1 MQSDGAA
8 FLLNPNPQWRGCGE
22 RGALTLGLPG
32 MGGRCGLQELPVRA
46 ESWEPQRPNLIR
58 NRALLVVGVSLFFF
72 FWLVEPRAH
81 SRAWF
86 TAHLPCFV
94 LVELQGQLGALQI
107 SGARVLGIGRGGG
120 RKFQAVRSPQGQ

>member
-46 ESWEPQRPNLIR
+46 ESWEPQRPNLIG

-72 FWLVEPRAH
+72 FFGWWNREHIQELGSQHIYPAL
-81 SRAWF
+81 SWWNCKASWG
-86 TAHLPCFV
+86 PCKSQ
-94 LVELQGQLGALQI
+94 EQGCWG
-107 SGARVLGIGRGGG
+107 
-120 RKFQAVRSPQGQ
+120 

>member
-72 FWLVEPRAH
+72 FLVGGTESTFKSLVH
-81 SRAWF
+81 STF
-86 TAHLPCFV
+86 TLLCPGGTARPAGGLAN
-94 LVELQGQLGALQI
+94 LRSKGA
-107 SGARVLGIGRGGG
+107 GDR
-120 RKFQAVRSPQGQ
+120 